1 MDRET
6 IIAEIDKLTE
16 MLNGMSP
23 LDENYKAIQNARKEL
38 HEMLLKE
45 EKAIEDRSYRNQQ
58 IDLEER
64 RLMNENYAN
73 TEKIKQ
79 SKLDGIFGVVKTV
92 VGIIGSFGLM
102 LLLDETKREN
112 IIDKDLFS
120 VARGWFPR
128 G

>member
-23 LDENYKAIQNARKEL
+23 LDENYKVIQNARKEL

-79 SKLDGIFGVVKTV
+79 SKLDGIFGVVKTILGV
-92 VGIIGSFGLM
+92 AGSACLM

>member
-6 IIAEIDKLTE
+6 LMNEIDKLTE
-16 MLNGMSP
+16 MLDGMSP
-23 LDENYKAIQNARKEL
+23 LDENYKAIRDARKEL
-38 HEMLLKE
+38 HEQLLKE
-45 EKAIEDRSYRNQQ
+45 DKLLEERSYKNQQ

-64 RLMNENYAN
+64 KFAAENCMNA
-73 TEKIKQ
+73 EKVKQ
-79 SKLDGIFGVVKTV
+79 SKLDSILGVVKTILGV
-92 VGIIGSFGLM
+92 AGSACLM